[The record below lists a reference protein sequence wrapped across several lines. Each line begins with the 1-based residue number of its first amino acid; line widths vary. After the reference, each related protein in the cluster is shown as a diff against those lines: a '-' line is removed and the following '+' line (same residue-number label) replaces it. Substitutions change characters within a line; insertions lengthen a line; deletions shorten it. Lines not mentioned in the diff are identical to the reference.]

1 MKTLEIIVSYCNTSI
16 QQHRKR
22 DSMDSSIFETFDSR
36 NVDSKNLSRVNSQ
49 DSIRAEKNPKKK
61 KLKREIKQMKSEL
74 SKYPKAFLKINSIRN
89 EMTLKKK
96 ELGDLML
103 SNYKLHGKDKVDIK
117 MIKRKVKQ

>member
-1 MKTLEIIVSYCNTSI
+1 
-16 QQHRKR
+16 
-22 DSMDSSIFETFDSR
+22 
-36 NVDSKNLSRVNSQ
+36 
-49 DSIRAEKNPKKK
+49 
-61 KLKREIKQMKSEL
+61 MKSEL